1 MLKLFDWP
9 RPYITGA
16 DLRIILEKTD
26 DSRQA
31 LIKRAVH
38 EGFLLRLRNDFY
50 LIQAHLKKA
59 PVDAFEIAPLLYGP
73 AYISGESALQHHGW
87 IPEAVAVTTSAT
99 SNRSKEIQ
107 TSIGFFSYS
116 HIPIAAFHMGVSQS
130 KRRLIADP
138 WKAVADLIYTQKRF
152 WSSVSSFCEDM
163 RTELDVVEKSDRTL
177 LMYLSDHFP
186 NQRVK
191 KILRNF
197 L

>member
-9 RPYITGA
+9 RPYITGT
-16 DLRIILEKTD
+16 DLRLILEKTD

-38 EGFLLRLRNDFY
+38 EGFLVRLRNDFY
-50 LIQAHLKKA
+50 LIQSHLKKA

-73 AYISGESALQHHGW
+73 AYISGESALQYHGW
-87 IPEAVAVTTSAT
+87 IPEAVAVTTCAT
-99 SNRSKEIQ
+99 SNRSREIG
-107 TSIGFFSYS
+107 TPIGLFSYS

-130 KRRLIADP
+130 ERRLIADP
-138 WKAVADLIYTQKRF
+138 WKAIADLIYIQKRT
-152 WSSVSSFCEDM
+152 WSSLALFCEDM
-163 RTELDVVEKSDRTL
+163 RTELDIPEHSDQVL
-177 LMYLSDHFP
+177 LIHLSNHYP